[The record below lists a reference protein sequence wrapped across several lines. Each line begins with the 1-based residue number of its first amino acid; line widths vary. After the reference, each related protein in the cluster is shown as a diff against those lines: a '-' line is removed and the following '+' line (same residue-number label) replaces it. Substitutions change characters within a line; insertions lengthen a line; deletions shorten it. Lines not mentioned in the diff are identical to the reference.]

1 MTFFSSPDLKDMSGL
16 ETITSSVQDVLI
28 DSLQFT
34 PKPGASYITARRD
47 TRFFAAGSDSYQPD
61 TGVKVIRINLT
72 GAPQEWLDPASLR
85 ISFDLTNRSST
96 AVVQPIT
103 GPWAFFSRVS
113 IRVLGTLVEDLQQYG
128 LTYQVFSNGLT
139 EEARQ
144 REMDMSF
151 GGIIDS
157 NQREQ
162 PEHIPQSE
170 TRTVTMNLL
179 SGLFSGQNKHLW
191 LSAMG
196 PVTIELE
203 LADASVPCKLGE
215 HSPAVAAT
223 ATTGA
228 VAAVQ
233 RTNEWKISNVFAM
246 GSIVD
251 LSPDLINAY
260 TGHLESGKSLPYSFG
275 TYATVQH
282 AIQRPADFSVNQS
295 RAFSRL
301 NTIFAVFSQPRDL
314 ETSEVSYFSGKC
326 GDAIDEHTMR
336 QASDNLETYISLGG
350 TRYPQYPTQKLAHH
364 RLYYV
369 SALGKLN
376 SDVHTPG
383 TKMQAWRH
391 DKMVLGWDM
400 EKAHSGSGAAFSGTS
415 TRNGDLLTL
424 FCKNGPADA
433 NKLTLINHFEVI
445 ARISAAGC
453 DLLD

>member
-1 MTFFSSPDLKDMSGL
+1 MSGL
-16 ETITSSVQDVLI
+16 ETVTSTVQDVLI
-28 DSLQFT
+28 DSLSFQ
-34 PKPGASYITARRD
+34 PRPGASYITARRD
-47 TRFFAAGSDSYQPD
+47 TRWFAAGSDSYQSD
-61 TGVKVIRINLT
+61 TRVKVIRINLT
-72 GAPQEWLDPASLR
+72 GAPQEWLDPSSVR
-85 ISFDLTNRSST
+85 VSFDVTNRSQDK
-96 AVVQPIT
+96 VIQPIT

-113 IRVLGTLVEDLQQYG
+113 IRVLGTLTEDIQQYG

-139 EEARQ
+139 VEARQ
-144 REMDMSF
+144 REMDLSF
-151 GGIIDS
+151 GGIIDN

-162 PEHIPQSE
+162 PEHIPPGE

-179 SGLFSGQNKHLW
+179 AGLFSGQNKHLW

-196 PVTIELE
+196 PVVIEME
-203 LADASVPCKLGE
+203 LAEASVPCKLGE
-215 HSPAVAAT
+215 HSAAVAATDDAPAVAAI
-223 ATTGA
+223 
-228 VAAVQ
+228 Q
-233 RTNEWKISNVFAM
+233 RTNEWKISNCFCM
-246 GSIVD
+246 GSVVD

-260 TGHLESGKSLPYSFG
+260 TKHLEEGKSLPYSFG

-301 NTIFAVFSQPRDL
+301 NTIFAVFSQPRSPFD
-314 ETSEVSYFSGKC
+314 SEVSYFPGKVPS
-326 GDAIDEHTMR
+326 DTDYSLE
-336 QASDNLETYISLGG
+336 QKYDNLETYISLGG
-350 TRYPQYPTQKLAHH
+350 TRYPQYPTTKLAHH

-391 DKMVLGWDM
+391 DKMVLAWDM
-400 EKAHSGSGAAFSGTS
+400 EKVSGAGAAFSGTS

-433 NKLTLINHFEVI
+433 TKLTLINHFEVI